1 MKFQDFLFRAWYYFR
16 TGYGIYLAFLI
27 GFLSNMIVI
36 FKLAFEPVELTCSPP
51 SYLGPLASCPNL
63 LGRILKSV
71 FPSLAW
77 FAIIATALTIPF
89 GVYVGYFHMK
99 RTGAFAAEASVAMES
114 NPYVYKVVPGK
125 EQEVF
130 LPLMILTARGL
141 QKVMERENMLT
152 KEEKDALDTVLLTA
166 EKLLAGHPV
175 GPGRMGSSSSKES
188 S

>member
-1 MKFQDFLFRAWYYFR
+1 
-16 TGYGIYLAFLI
+16 
-27 GFLSNMIVI
+27 MIVI

-99 RTGAFAAEASVAMES
+99 RTGAFAAEASVGVEA
-114 NPYVYKVVPGK
+114 NPYVYKVVTGK

-152 KEEKDALDTVLLTA
+152 GEEKKELDSVLATA
-166 EKLLAGHPV
+166 EKLLAGNTWGH
-175 GPGRMGSSSSKES
+175 GRR
-188 S
+188 

>member
-1 MKFQDFLFRAWYYFR
+1 MRFFFFSSRR
-16 TGYGIYLAFLI
+16 RHTR
-27 GFLSNMIVI
+27 
-36 FKLAFEPVELTCSPP
+36 CSRDW
-51 SYLGPLASCPNL
+51 SSDVCSSDL
-63 LGRILKSV
+63 
-71 FPSLAW
+71 
-77 FAIIATALTIPF
+77 
-89 GVYVGYFHMK
+89 
-99 RTGAFAAEASVAMES
+99 GAFAAEASVAIES
-114 NPYVYKVVPGK
+114 NPYVYRVVPGK

-152 KEEKDALDTVLLTA
+152 KEEKDALDSVLLTA

>member
-89 GVYVGYFHMK
+89 GVY
-99 RTGAFAAEASVAMES
+99 
-114 NPYVYKVVPGK
+114 
-125 EQEVF
+125 
-130 LPLMILTARGL
+130 
-141 QKVMERENMLT
+141 
-152 KEEKDALDTVLLTA
+152 
-166 EKLLAGHPV
+166 
-175 GPGRMGSSSSKES
+175 
-188 S
+188 

>member
-1 MKFQDFLFRAWYYFR
+1 MEQGVFITFC
-16 TGYGIYLAFLI
+16 
-27 GFLSNMIVI
+27 N
-36 FKLAFEPVELTCSPP
+36 
-51 SYLGPLASCPNL
+51 PLAVKIIKGRKTSC
-63 LGRILKSV
+63 
-71 FPSLAW
+71 SLPG
-77 FAIIATALTIPF
+77 TT
-89 GVYVGYFHMK
+89 
-99 RTGAFAAEASVAMES
+99 S
-114 NPYVYKVVPGK
+114 NPYVYSVVPCK

>member
-1 MKFQDFLFRAWYYFR
+1 
-16 TGYGIYLAFLI
+16 
-27 GFLSNMIVI
+27 
-36 FKLAFEPVELTCSPP
+36 
-51 SYLGPLASCPNL
+51 
-63 LGRILKSV
+63 V

-99 RTGAFAAEASVAMES
+99 RTGAFAAEASVAIES

-152 KEEKDALDTVLLTA
+152 SEEKEALDSVLITA

-175 GPGRMGSSSSKES
+175 GPGRRGSASSKES

>member
-1 MKFQDFLFRAWYYFR
+1 
-16 TGYGIYLAFLI
+16 
-27 GFLSNMIVI
+27 MIVI

-99 RTGAFAAEASVAMES
+99 RTGAFAAEAVVAIAS
-114 NPYVYKVVPGK
+114 NPFVFGVVAGK
-125 EQEVF
+125 SQEHVS
-130 LPLMILTARGL
+130 P
-141 QKVMERENMLT
+141 
-152 KEEKDALDTVLLTA
+152 
-166 EKLLAGHPV
+166 
-175 GPGRMGSSSSKES
+175 
-188 S
+188 